1 MICWVKH
8 TGMVGGYP
16 VKVTT
21 YWEGLYKSKTM
32 FWITPLSNRE
42 WHLVSAGNNNKFSMR
57 DKDCNKLK
65 DAGVAQMVEQLICN
79 QQVTGSIP
87 VTSSI

>member
-1 MICWVKH
+1 MISWIER

-32 FWITPLSNRE
+32 FWITPLSNGE
-42 WHLVSAGNNNKFSMR
+42 WHLVSAGNNNTQIKSIKPIQNR
-57 DKDCNKLK
+57 CIKKL
-65 DAGVAQMVEQLICN
+65 L
-79 QQVTGSIP
+79 
-87 VTSSI
+87 